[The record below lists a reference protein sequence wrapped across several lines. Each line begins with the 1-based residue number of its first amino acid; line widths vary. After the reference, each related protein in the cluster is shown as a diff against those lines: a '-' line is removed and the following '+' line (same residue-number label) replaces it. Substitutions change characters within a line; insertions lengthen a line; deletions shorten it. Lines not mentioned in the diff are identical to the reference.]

1 MFILVGIPG
10 LEAEH
15 IWISIPFCL
24 MYIIIFLGNGTIL
37 HVIRTDTALHQ
48 PMYLFLGMLALAEVG
63 VSASTLPTVLG
74 VFLFGITKISFNAC
88 LLQMFSIHS
97 FSIMES
103 TVLLSMSVDRFVAIY
118 NPLRYTHRV
127 GAL

>member
-74 VFLFGITKISFNAC
+74 VFLSGIT
-88 LLQMFSIHS
+88 
-97 FSIMES
+97 
-103 TVLLSMSVDRFVAIY
+103 
-118 NPLRYTHRV
+118 
-127 GAL
+127 